1 MIEGTYG
8 FVYCSVN
15 GFGMGV
21 FTIKGEQF
29 IGVDSGGV
37 NYDGT
42 AKEQEDGSIV
52 LDVKLVP
59 PEVETAQSRA
69 SEGLPHTRHF
79 FTTLPPAFGDG
90 KPQEISS
97 APGNVMVMIRQ
108 VRDDFLHPD
117 VRPTLFDTHRLG
129 AASDVY
135 LKGHSGRDDR

>member
-8 FVYCSVN
+8 FVDCSVN

-29 IGVDSGGV
+29 VVSIPAASII
-37 NYDGT
+37 GT
-42 AKEQEDGSIV
+42 AQEQEDGSIV
-52 LDVKLVP
+52 LDVKLNVP
-59 PEVETAQSRA
+59 PELETAQSKA
-69 SEGLPHTRHF
+69 SQGLPHTRHF
-79 FTTLPPAFGDG
+79 VTTLPPALARKAARHFIGAR
-90 KPQEISS
+90 Q
-97 APGNVMVMIRQ
+97 AAVMIRQ

-135 LKGHSGRDDR
+135 LKGHSGRDDK

>member
-42 AKEQEDGSIV
+42 A
-52 LDVKLVP
+52 VP
-59 PEVETAQSRA
+59 GGP
-69 SEGLPHTRHF
+69 
-79 FTTLPPAFGDG
+79 
-90 KPQEISS
+90 
-97 APGNVMVMIRQ
+97 
-108 VRDDFLHPD
+108 
-117 VRPTLFDTHRLG
+117 
-129 AASDVY
+129 
-135 LKGHSGRDDR
+135 